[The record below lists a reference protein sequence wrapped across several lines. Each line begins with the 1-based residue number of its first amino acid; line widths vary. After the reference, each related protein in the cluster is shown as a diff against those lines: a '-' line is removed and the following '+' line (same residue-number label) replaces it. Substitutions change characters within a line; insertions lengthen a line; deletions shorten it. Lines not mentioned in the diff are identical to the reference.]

1 MVWVTLG
8 LRGDAPFYAKLYAVI
23 ALRLLDSKYGA
34 ITLKVWSCHCTAGV
48 VCPQHAPVQPARR
61 V

>member
-1 MVWVTLG
+1 MDCVTEG

-34 ITLKVWSCHCTAGV
+34 ITLQVWSCHCTAGV
-48 VCPQHAPVQPARR
+48 VCQHAPVKPARR